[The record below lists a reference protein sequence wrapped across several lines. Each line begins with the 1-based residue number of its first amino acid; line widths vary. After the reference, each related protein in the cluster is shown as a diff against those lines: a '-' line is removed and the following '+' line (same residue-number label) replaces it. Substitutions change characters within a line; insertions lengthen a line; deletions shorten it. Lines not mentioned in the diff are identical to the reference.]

1 MLPYN
6 KLSKE
11 RFENY
16 LEYSKM
22 RMENMIDFV
31 REKTNMNP
39 DSMRVV
45 DLGCGEG
52 YESMILG
59 RYFGK
64 VYGVD
69 KNDDMLDYARG
80 NKRRYD
86 LKLKNVRFYWGLND
100 NFPIEKVSLLFLNNS
115 LIFLDKGKD
124 VIEGLFN
131 KLANGG
137 LMWIKNGK
145 NFHALTL
152 NPKSANFNEVAYN
165 RQIKIITDCEDIFI
179 KYAEDNGMEILRRI
193 SNDKMNEI
201 IIKKN

>member
-22 RMENMIDFV
+22 RMENMVDFV

-39 DSMRVV
+39 GSMRVV

-69 KNDDMLDYARG
+69 KNDDC
-80 NKRRYD
+80 
-86 LKLKNVRFYWGLND
+86 W
-100 NFPIEKVSLLFLNNS
+100 
-115 LIFLDKGKD
+115 
-124 VIEGLFN
+124 
-131 KLANGG
+131 
-137 LMWIKNGK
+137 
-145 NFHALTL
+145 T
-152 NPKSANFNEVAYN
+152 VATN
-165 RQIKIITDCEDIFI
+165 
-179 KYAEDNGMEILRRI
+179 
-193 SNDKMNEI
+193 
-201 IIKKN
+201 